1 MVTLREYATADGL
14 SAGYWSAGPEDP
26 RASAA
31 WLTANRWPQDGVH
44 FLEVPAAGAACA
56 VRTQDDHAGFPR
68 MNCTDIVAGTGRDVA
83 QPEAELAQA
92 RAEGLRQL
100 NVCAL
105 GYGQSVFPAH
115 VPANAAES
123 GPSADGADFDGFD
136 ASADGAGDA
145 APGAAGP
152 ALDAGALVT
161 ALEEHAESRGRLL
174 TFLHLDEADPV
185 LPVLRERGWHVGI
198 TDQYFLIEDTGA
210 DEAGYLARF
219 PADRRRRLRRE
230 LASLDEAGATAEI
243 HRGDTVTDEIQ
254 QEVARLEACADEK
267 HGIPGDPARLLR
279 VNERL
284 RTALGSR
291 YGVALVRDRTGRAV
305 ASATLALGTRDV
317 LLRMVG
323 LGPGSEETGAYF
335 HVAYHLPMRLARSTG
350 ATRVLLGPGSGTP
363 KLRRGATAKPLLS
376 AVPPGAAAHG
386 ALLRRTDAAFAAR
399 P

>member
-44 FLEVPAAGAACA
+44 FLEVPAARAACA
-56 VRTQDDHAGFPR
+56 VRTQDDHTGFPR
-68 MNCTDIVAGTGRDVA
+68 MNCTDIVAGTGRDVT

-105 GYGQSVFPAH
+105 GYGRSVFPTH
-115 VPANAAES
+115 VPADTAES
-123 GPSADGADFDGFD
+123 GASTDGA
-136 ASADGAGDA
+136 AAG

-152 ALDAGALVT
+152 AFDAGALVT
-161 ALEEHAESRGRLL
+161 ALEEHAEARGRLL

-185 LPVLRERGWHVGI
+185 LPVLRDRGWHVGI
-198 TDQYFLIEDTGA
+198 TDQYFLIEDIGA

-230 LASLDEAGATAEI
+230 LASLGEAGATAEI

-254 QEVARLEACADEK
+254 QDVARLEACADEK

-284 RTALGSR
+284 RTALGPR
-291 YGVALVRDRTGRAV
+291 YGVALVRDRAGRAV

-335 HVAYHLPMRLARSTG
+335 HAAYYLPMRLARSTG

-376 AVPPGAAAHG
+376 AVPPGAVAHG